1 MAYGG
6 GQDDK
11 REQVFWH
18 IAPKQADHVA
28 ELIHKAIA
36 HYLNGDIGNWFWTL
50 TALREIVN
58 HELTSDED
66 VKEGQVSERKGLDEM
81 EKETRK
87 YVKYWDRYSKKTEEG
102 YLVDKDTRKGKAIFL
117 ARTRKYQRK
126 LFDVL
131 KALGYFPDKE
141 DRSSLGF

>member
-1 MAYGG
+1 MAYNNEK
-6 GQDDK
+6 DK

-18 IAPKQADHVA
+18 IAPKQAEHVA

-36 HYLNGDIGNWFWTL
+36 HYLNGDIGSWFWTL

-58 HELTSDED
+58 HELTETKDN
-66 VKEGQVSERKGLDEM
+66 KIGEREGLDEM
-81 EKETRK
+81 ERRTRK
-87 YVKYWDRYSKKTEEG
+87 YVKYWERYSKKAEEG
-102 YLVDKDTRKGKAIFL
+102 FTPDKTTKKGKAIFL

-141 DRSSLGF
+141 DRTELNF

>member
-6 GQDDK
+6 QEDK

-36 HYLNGDIGNWFWTL
+36 HYLNGDIGNWYWTL

-58 HELTSDED
+58 HELTTEED
-66 VKEGQVSERKGLDEM
+66 VKEGEICERTGLDEM
-81 EKETRK
+81 EKSTRE
-87 YVKYWDRYSKKTEEG
+87 YVKYWDVYSKKLDEG
-102 YLVDKDTRKGKAIFL
+102 FQPKNNIKKGKAIFL
-117 ARTRKYQRK
+117 ARVRKYQRK

-141 DRSSLGF
+141 DRTSLGF

>member
-1 MAYGG
+1 
-6 GQDDK
+6 
-11 REQVFWH
+11 
-18 IAPKQADHVA
+18 
-28 ELIHKAIA
+28 
-36 HYLNGDIGNWFWTL
+36 
-50 TALREIVN
+50 
-58 HELTSDED
+58 
-66 VKEGQVSERKGLDEM
+66 M

>member
-1 MAYGG
+1 MAGYG
-6 GQDDK
+6 DDK

-18 IAPKQADHVA
+18 IAPKQAEHVA

-58 HELTSDED
+58 HELTTTGKGEQ
-66 VKEGQVSERKGLDEM
+66 KGEREGLDEM
-81 EKETRK
+81 EKLTREK
-87 YVKYWDRYSKKTEEG
+87 VKYWEAYSKRTEEG
-102 YLVDKDTRKGKAIFL
+102 YLITSEIKKGKAIFL
-117 ARTRKYQRK
+117 SRTRKYQRK

-141 DRSSLGF
+141 DRSELNF